1 MDDTGAV
8 DTGTRP
14 AGGTSAKSAKGL
26 YIQVLIG
33 VIAGAAL
40 GHFWP
45 AIAVQMQPFGD
56 AFIKLVRM
64 IIAPIVFVTV
74 VVGIA
79 KLSDAKE
86 VGRIGVKAIVYF
98 EVMTTIAMFIGL
110 VVAHVIRPG
119 AGLNINPATLDS
131 KAVATY
137 VNAPHQD
144 VVSFLLNIIPN
155 TVVDAF
161 SRGEI
166 LQVLLF
172 AVLFGLGLSRMGERA
187 KFVVHFL
194 DEAGGALFGVIAIIM
209 RAAPLGAFGAM
220 AFTIGK
226 YGIGALAQLG
236 FLMLCFYLTCVIF
249 IFVGMGA
256 VAAMMGLNILKILRF
271 VKEEFLIVLGTSS
284 SEAAMPTLMEKLE
297 LLGCGKSLVGLTV
310 PLGYA
315 FNLDGS
321 SIYFTMAIAFI
332 AQALNIP
339 LTWGDYLLILSVLLL
354 TSKGAGDGDRRGV
367 HHPGG
372 DVGDDER
379 QGAGGRHGARPGH
392 RSVHERGACD
402 HQPVRQYGCDDFRG
416 VVGRVVG
423 SAEGPRGAE
432 PAPGRGGAGSGR
444 VVGARR
450 VRRESLEA
458 DQRRVPSDAL
468 CRM

>member
-1 MDDTGAV
+1 M
-8 DTGTRP
+8 
-14 AGGTSAKSAKGL
+14 AGSSARSAKGL
-26 YIQVLIG
+26 YIQVLLG
-33 VIAGAAL
+33 VVLGAAL
-40 GHFWP
+40 GYFWP
-45 AIAVQMQPFGD
+45 ALAVRMQPFGD

-86 VGRIGVKAIVYF
+86 VGRIGIKAIVYF

-110 VVAHVIRPG
+110 VVAHVIQPG
-119 AGLNINPATLDS
+119 AGLNIDPATLDS
-131 KAVATY
+131 KSIATY
-137 VNAPHQD
+137 VNAPHLD

-155 TVVDAF
+155 TVADAF
-161 SRGEI
+161 AKGEI

-172 AVLFGLGLSRMGERA
+172 AVLFGLGLSRMGDHGKA
-187 KFVVHFL
+187 VVHFL
-194 DEAGGALFGVIAIIM
+194 DETGGALFGVIAIIM

-220 AFTIGK
+220 GFTIGR

-236 FLMLCFYLTCVIF
+236 FLMLCFYLTCGLF
-249 IFVGMGA
+249 IFLAMGA
-256 VAAMMGLNILKILRF
+256 VAALMGLNILKILRF

-339 LTWGDYLLILSVLLL
+339 LSWSDYLLILAVLLL
-354 TSKGAGDGDRRGV
+354 TSKGAATVTGGGFITLAATLATMNGKVPVAGMVLLLGIDRFMSEARAITNLFGNAVATIFVAWWEGMLDLPKARAILDRPEGV
-367 HHPGG
+367 EAA
-372 DVGDDER
+372 VLAE
-379 QGAGGRHGARPGH
+379 QGR
-392 RSVHERGACD
+392 
-402 HQPVRQYGCDDFRG
+402 
-416 VVGRVVG
+416 
-423 SAEGPRGAE
+423 
-432 PAPGRGGAGSGR
+432 
-444 VVGARR
+444 
-450 VRRESLEA
+450 
-458 DQRRVPSDAL
+458 
-468 CRM
+468 